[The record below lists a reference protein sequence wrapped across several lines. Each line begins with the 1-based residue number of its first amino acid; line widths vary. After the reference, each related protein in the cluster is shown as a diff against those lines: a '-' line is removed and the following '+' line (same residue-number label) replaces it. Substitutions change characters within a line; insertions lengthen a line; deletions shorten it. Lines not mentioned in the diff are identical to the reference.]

1 MGRSSEG
8 AYLFDEAIAESVNGN
23 DVLRLGWIRFDFL
36 TQPGD
41 MVVNR
46 ARNRVATIPPNFVE
60 QLIACD
66 DFTSTP
72 DQVAQDLE
80 FAS

>member
-1 MGRSSEG
+1 MIRINSFSKMLAPG
-8 AYLFDEAIAESVNGN
+8 
-23 DVLRLGWIRFDFL
+23 LRLGWIRFDFL
-36 TQPGD
+36 TQLGD

-46 ARNRVATIPPNFVE
+46 ARNRRAVIPPNFVE
-60 QLIACD
+60 QLIPGD
-66 DFTSTP
+66 DFTSMP

>member
-1 MGRSSEG
+1 MNLRKLWMALGCG
-8 AYLFDEAIAESVNGN
+8 LFNEAIADSVNGYN
-23 DVLRLGWIRFDFL
+23 VPRLGWVRFDFL
-36 TQPGD
+36 TKLGD

-46 ARNRVATIPPNFVE
+46 ARHRGAVITPNLVE

-72 DQVAQDLE
+72 D
-80 FAS
+80 

>member
-1 MGRSSEG
+1 MLIGRG
-8 AYLFDEAIAESVNGN
+8 LFDEAIAQSVNSN
-23 DVLRLGWIRFDFL
+23 YVLRLGWIRFDFL
-36 TQPGD
+36 TQLGD

-46 ARNRVATIPPNFVE
+46 ARNRCAVIPLNFVE
-60 QLIACD
+60 QLIPGD
-66 DFTSTP
+66 DFTSMP